1 MKYECRYCQL
11 VALIMVVLPCLLLLG
26 GCVSLSDD
34 QWAHALAPAIYDA
47 VGFGDFPEST
57 GVIFVED
64 CPIEGSV
71 SAILVLG
78 KEKRRQYLE
87 FVAWRTDYAWIK
99 EWSLQVRSAAKT
111 DVLSFVRDS
120 MELLRTSE
128 VSVAVVAF
136 SPKSILR
143 DELEALVQDFPQFA
157 HKVAYDPEDLRG
169 LALDPE

>member
-1 MKYECRYCQL
+1 M
-11 VALIMVVLPCLLLLG
+11 
-26 GCVSLSDD
+26 SLSDD
-34 QWAHALAPAIYDA
+34 QWGHLLAPVIYDE

-78 KEKRRQYLE
+78 KEKRRQYLL
-87 FVAWRTDYAWIK
+87 FIAGLADHAWIE

-143 DELEALVQDFPQFA
+143 DELEALVRDFPQFA
-157 HKVAYDPEDLRG
+157 HKVAYDPQDLREIG
-169 LALDPE
+169 VVPSLREGT